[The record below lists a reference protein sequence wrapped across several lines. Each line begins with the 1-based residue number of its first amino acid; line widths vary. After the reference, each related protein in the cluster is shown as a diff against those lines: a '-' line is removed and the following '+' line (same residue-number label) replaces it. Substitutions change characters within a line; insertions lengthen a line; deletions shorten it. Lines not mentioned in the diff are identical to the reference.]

1 MPASAAH
8 GKRTVGIATEQRRV
22 RTEGVTA
29 ALFRWCIEFDGSS
42 ETSKERRISEIRR
55 ETRENAQMSR
65 SEKQGGS
72 VNKKLKFLNNYT
84 GFRRILVRVSY
95 FIGVQSQTPRFPIEI
110 SYFRDY

>member
-55 ETRENAQMSR
+55 EFKTRALLLHSTR
-65 SEKQGGS
+65 G
-72 VNKKLKFLNNYT
+72 L
-84 GFRRILVRVSY
+84 R
-95 FIGVQSQTPRFPIEI
+95 
-110 SYFRDY
+110 